1 MVKNITTL
9 SIYFFTIIFLQKN
22 YKNSSNL
29 ILLLSLLVIFIPFNL
44 HVIFAIEF
52 EDNIT
57 SILLPVLFAHLICD
71 SRRKFLIISILFF
84 IIYLTKQNMFLIT
97 IILPFI
103 VLMIEKKKMK
113 FIALAGPLLAIILW
127 GGYSYFKTGKFAF
140 GSSLTSYA
148 QKELNRVVF
157 NNKFKDYFP
166 QKSVDIIPFEKIP
179 SNLSNEWKVHDF
191 YKKKNIEF
199 IKKNPKVILDNTII
213 KLNYIFFNRKIID
226 KTSNKYFELMK
237 IISNYF
243 NMILLDIG
251 ILMFLYTT
259 FKHFKKNNIYI
270 NKIDIYYI
278 LIVGLVLGPHLIGW
292 ATAKHLVGLTI
303 VSVIHIACKLPL
315 LSLKEN

>member
-1 MVKNITTL
+1 
-9 SIYFFTIIFLQKN
+9 
-22 YKNSSNL
+22 
-29 ILLLSLLVIFIPFNL
+29 
-44 HVIFAIEF
+44 
-52 EDNIT
+52 
-57 SILLPVLFAHLICD
+57 
-71 SRRKFLIISILFF
+71 
-84 IIYLTKQNMFLIT
+84 
-97 IILPFI
+97 
-103 VLMIEKKKMK
+103 MK

-213 KLNYIFFNRKIID
+213 KLNYIFFNLKIID

-237 IISNYF
+237 IISNYL

-251 ILMFLYTT
+251 ILMFLY
-259 FKHFKKNNIYI
+259 
-270 NKIDIYYI
+270 KIRNSI
-278 LIVGLVLGPHLIGW
+278 
-292 ATAKHLVGLTI
+292 
-303 VSVIHIACKLPL
+303 S
-315 LSLKEN
+315 